1 MMFMVRKAI
10 VDDMEK
16 YFEWVN
22 DKNVRVNS
30 FQSNQISLNN
40 HIHWFNRKLNDADS
54 YLYVIEKSN
63 IMLGQVRFDVLGKE
77 ATIDYSIDQEYRGLG
92 LSKDLIKL
100 AIFQFKMDSRNINK
114 IIAKVKISN
123 LVSESVL
130 ISSRFKLEDNN
141 TDDVFKTYIYSL

>member
-1 MMFMVRKAI
+1 MMFMVRKAT

-40 HIHWFNRKLNDADS
+40 HIHWFNRKLNDEGS
-54 YLYVIEKSN
+54 YLYVIEKSSV
-63 IMLGQVRFDVLGKE
+63 MLGQVRFDVLGKE
-77 ATIDYSIDQEYRGLG
+77 ATIDYSIDQEHRGLG

-100 AIFQFKMDSRNINK
+100 AIFQFKMDSRNINR

-123 LVSESVL
+123 LVLESVL
-130 ISSRFKLEDNN
+130 ISSIFKLEDNN
-141 TDDVFKTYIYSL
+141 IDNAFKTYIYSL